1 MSALGRV
8 AIASMKSTAGE
19 QQASSNNILDSC
31 TFLNKAASVQKKIWG
46 TETDAVLPITS
57 QFRWVFNKKSDSF
70 MVLIITNDHISV
82 GNLH

>member
-8 AIASMKSTAGE
+8 AITSMKSTAGE

-46 TETDAVLPITS
+46 TETDAVLPIS
-57 QFRWVFNKKSDSF
+57 CQFRWVFNKKSDSF
-70 MVLIITNDHISV
+70 IALIITNDHISV